1 MSTPSFRDAY
11 FAGDAAACALLPRQ
25 FADGQGRAG
34 AVGQAAAQG
43 LSVTVRDELV
53 RQNLPFAS
61 ETTHRQLE
69 RLHHANVTFV
79 VTGQQI
85 GLFGGPLY
93 AMHKAASA
101 IQLAA
106 QLEAESGTPVIPVF
120 WLQTEDHDAVE
131 ISSATLVD
139 GRDRVHT
146 HTVALPDAGRRS
158 VAHLTLPADVDSII
172 AELAQLRGQSPEHEQ
187 ATALLRRCWYAGRP
201 VHEAFAEY
209 VMATFGHAGLLVFQ
223 PRSHALAHAA
233 APLHEWAIAKQKEIT
248 LALQIRVAELQ
259 SAGFGVQ
266 IPIRSNCS
274 LSFVHPDTTDGPR
287 FRLQW
292 QHDQWVVPGDTGDLR
307 PLTDAQLQA
316 WLSSEPLRFSTSALL
331 RPLLQ
336 DLLLPTA
343 AWIGGPAEVHYMAQ
357 VFPLY
362 AMRGQRYPLFVPRAS
377 LLWVPEP
384 FAALLEQLQLTPR
397 DLAHGAVEAARRAHS
412 RSSASSE
419 NDLANRISAALLTA
433 FDDTIARF
441 DPELAVLGDD
451 TARATQKT
459 RQHLVAGLEKYAQK
473 VERSLLM
480 QQHDHLQVLERAA
493 AWFWPAGQPQERTA
507 AWWSISGRLGGER
520 AADLLLANASPVLPS
535 PREIRL

>member
-1 MSTPSFRDAY
+1 MSTPSFRDAF
-11 FAGDAAACALLPRQ
+11 FAGHAAACALLPRH
-25 FADGQGRAG
+25 FADVKTRAQ
-34 AVGQAAAQG
+34 AVSEAAAQG
-43 LSVTVRDELV
+43 LSSEVRDELV
-53 RQNLPFAS
+53 RQNTPFA
-61 ETTHRQLE
+61 TDATRRQLE
-69 RLHHANVTFV
+69 RLHHAGVTFV
-79 VTGQQI
+79 VTGQQV

-101 IQLAA
+101 IHLAA
-106 QLEAESGTPVIPVF
+106 QLEAETGTPVIPVF

-146 HTVALPDAGRRS
+146 HSVTLPGAGRRS
-158 VAHLTLPADVDSII
+158 VAHLSLPHDVDSIV

-187 ATALLRRCWYAGRP
+187 ATALLQRCWYAGRP

-209 VMATFGHAGLLVFQ
+209 VMATFGHAGLLVLQ
-223 PRSHALAHAA
+223 PRSAALAHVA
-233 APLHEWAIAKQKEIT
+233 APLHEWAIAKQKEIAV
-248 LALQIRVAELQ
+248 ALQTRTAELQ

-287 FRLQW
+287 YRLQW
-292 QHDQWVVPGDTGDLR
+292 QHDQWVVPGDGGELR
-307 PLTDAQLQA
+307 SIPEDQLAQWLT
-316 WLSSEPLRFSTSALL
+316 SEPLRFSTSALL

-377 LLWVPEP
+377 LLWVPEA
-384 FAALLEQLQLTPR
+384 FANVLQRLELTPG
-397 DLAHGAVEAARRAHS
+397 DLARGAVEAVRKAQARGTAPTG
-412 RSSASSE
+412 
-419 NDLANRISAALLTA
+419 NDLPNRISAALLAA
-433 FDDTIARF
+433 FDDTISRF
-441 DPELAVLGDD
+441 DPELALLGDD
-451 TARATQKT
+451 IARATQKT
-459 RQHLVAGLEKYAQK
+459 RQHLAAGLERYADK
-473 VERSLLM
+473 LDRSLAL
-480 QQHDHLQVLERAA
+480 QQASNLYALERVA
-493 AWFWPAGQPQERTA
+493 AWFWPGGQPQERTA
-507 AWWSISGRLGGER
+507 AWWTISGRFGTER
-520 AADLLLANASPVLPS
+520 AAELLLANASPLLPS